1 MTFTIIIALSVTL
14 TLLTFALDWIR
25 RGWAEIVDEAFGDVP
40 AVPEGLRRSG
50 KDQCRGEGL
59 TRPPRSQV
67 RTKVIAR
74 PHNGSVTP

>member
-1 MTFTIIIALSVTL
+1 MSPTFITIITLSIILTIATY
-14 TLLTFALDWIR
+14 ALDWIR
-25 RGWAEIVDEAFGDVP
+25 RGWAEIVDEAFGDIP

-59 TRPPRSQV
+59 TKPPRSQV

-74 PHNGSVTP
+74 PHGKGF